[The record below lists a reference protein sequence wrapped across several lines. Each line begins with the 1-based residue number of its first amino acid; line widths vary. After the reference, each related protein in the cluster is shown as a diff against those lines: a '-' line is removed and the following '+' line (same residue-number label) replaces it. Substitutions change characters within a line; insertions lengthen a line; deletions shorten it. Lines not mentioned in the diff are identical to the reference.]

1 MNGVGTRRLREAGK
15 YAGQP
20 NQKPHKLVG
29 NSYIVAARK
38 AAEDIAS
45 VGRLLCSA
53 LRFAFA
59 VDFAQTNH
67 CNNNMNSDSI

>member
-1 MNGVGTRRLREAGK
+1 MNSVGTRRLWEAGK

-20 NQKPHKLVG
+20 NQKLHKLYV
-29 NSYIVAARK
+29 VAARK

-45 VGRLLCSA
+45 VGTLLCSA

-59 VDFAQTNH
+59 VDFSQTNH
-67 CNNNMNSDSI
+67 CKNNIYSDSI